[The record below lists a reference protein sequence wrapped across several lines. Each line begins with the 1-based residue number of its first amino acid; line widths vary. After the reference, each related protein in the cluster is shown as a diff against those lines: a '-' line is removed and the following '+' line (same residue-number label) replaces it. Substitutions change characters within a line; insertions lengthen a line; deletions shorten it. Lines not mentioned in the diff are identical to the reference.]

1 MDMLFDIFRLLLES
15 VASLLVFCLL
25 LRALMQWVRLH
36 PRNPIAPFVFAM
48 TDWIVLPLRR
58 IVPGFG
64 GVDWASLLGAILI
77 AAGLNVLLLLI
88 RWVAVADASTSM
100 GLGRVMISFGIP
112 AALLWL
118 LRSAVYLLMGI
129 VIIQA
134 VLSWVN
140 PFSPLA
146 SVLNDLSRPFLDP
159 LRKVLPSIGQVD
171 LSPLVL
177 FLVLQVVMMV
187 VQQLSMSW
195 MGF

>member
-1 MDMLFDIFRLLLES
+1 MLFNIFRLLFES
-15 VASLLVFCLL
+15 AASLLVFCLL

-48 TDWIVLPLRR
+48 TDWLIRPLRR

-64 GVDWASLLGAILI
+64 GIDWASLLGALLV
-77 AAGLNVLLLLI
+77 AAFLNMVLLSI
-88 RWVAVADASTSM
+88 KWVLAGGDAGTL
-100 GLGRVMISFGIP
+100 GLGKIVIAYGIP

-118 LRSAVYLLMGI
+118 LRNAVYLLMGI

-146 SVLNDLSRPFLDP
+146 AVLNDLSRPFLEP
-159 LRKVLPSIGQVD
+159 LRKIVPHIGQVD

-177 FLVLQVVMMV
+177 FLILQVVMMV
-187 VQQLSMSW
+187 IEQLSMSW
-195 MGF
+195 MAL